1 MKQFFTVF
9 RAVCGT
15 NINFSIWRC
24 PLRIIGITHRVK
36 QKIVNGEKSEE
47 SPTLV
52 AIKNESGITQYA
64 LKTETD
70 ELDFLMGRFPTSWKE
85 VREGEDLTGV
95 LSRYVK
101 EPQKEDGRRKAP
113 ASYEGY
119 ARGDIV
125 LMPLGGSGDCF
136 AFALSRRGEEIGSR
150 IFRLPPHIL
159 KEKRDE
165 SEKDKDVE
173 LLIAIF
179 AALPN
184 LFYEVTPRER
194 DLILVREQ
202 FRARMDAQQARLACE
217 QRLRQRA
224 IGRVFLSEEG
234 KYPEG
239 TVEDIYDAQKA
250 SDEILANLKA
260 AEKEEDAV
268 LSRAV
273 ERVPVFGI
281 LDGVEGCGVAIAS
294 RLIAAIGD
302 VSRFPNE
309 AKLKAFCG
317 AHVMEDGRFPRRRRG
332 QRCNWNPIAR
342 QALYLLADQFNR
354 RPGSVWGQRLLMY
367 KKKLRVAHPVV
378 LCKEC
383 GVPRDECGQKSHKRL
398 YSNGHIHKMAM
409 WRTMTK
415 FVEWLYR
422 EWTRL
427 ERAEQVNKK
436 AA

>member
-1 MKQFFTVF
+1 M
-9 RAVCGT
+9 
-15 NINFSIWRC
+15 
-24 PLRIIGITHRVK
+24 RIIGITHRVK

-52 AIKNESGITQYA
+52 AIKNESVITQYA

-70 ELDFLMGRFPTSWKE
+70 ELDFLMVRFPTSWKE

-184 LFYEVTPRER
+184 LFY
-194 DLILVREQ
+194 
-202 FRARMDAQQARLACE
+202 
-217 QRLRQRA
+217 
-224 IGRVFLSEEG
+224 
-234 KYPEG
+234 
-239 TVEDIYDAQKA
+239 
-250 SDEILANLKA
+250 
-260 AEKEEDAV
+260 
-268 LSRAV
+268 
-273 ERVPVFGI
+273 
-281 LDGVEGCGVAIAS
+281 
-294 RLIAAIGD
+294 
-302 VSRFPNE
+302 
-309 AKLKAFCG
+309 
-317 AHVMEDGRFPRRRRG
+317 
-332 QRCNWNPIAR
+332 
-342 QALYLLADQFNR
+342 
-354 RPGSVWGQRLLMY
+354 
-367 KKKLRVAHPVV
+367 
-378 LCKEC
+378 
-383 GVPRDECGQKSHKRL
+383 
-398 YSNGHIHKMAM
+398 
-409 WRTMTK
+409 
-415 FVEWLYR
+415 
-422 EWTRL
+422 
-427 ERAEQVNKK
+427 
-436 AA
+436 